1 MALQKAKEAG
11 KKERAL
17 CKTREQA
24 GLVKFLD
31 LLTAPPVVSDDW
43 KFIIRTLKILTLHQT
58 LKFSLDSFS

>member
-24 GLVKFLD
+24 GLVKSLD
-31 LLTAPPVVSDDW
+31 LLTAPPVVSDD
-43 KFIIRTLKILTLHQT
+43 
-58 LKFSLDSFS
+58 